1 MNESVINYSGVYYLL
16 PMKLNGIN
24 MRNQESIWEQ
34 EQRLKEEAKK
44 LAEQNKD
51 KPVTK
56 YLLK

>member
-1 MNESVINYSGVYYLL
+1 
-16 PMKLNGIN
+16 MKLNGIS
-24 MRNQESIWEQ
+24 MRHQESIWEQ

>member
-1 MNESVINYSGVYYLL
+1 MN
-16 PMKLNGIN
+16 
-24 MRNQESIWEQ
+24 RHESIWEQ

-44 LAEQNKD
+44 LVEQNKD

>member
-1 MNESVINYSGVYYLL
+1 
-16 PMKLNGIN
+16 MKLN
-24 MRNQESIWEQ
+24 RHESIWEQ

-44 LAEQNKD
+44 LSEQNKD